1 MKLKDFY
8 CLVQYANKAWRGFF
22 SSDELKSM
30 LHSFYS
36 EYKHSIFIH
45 QPSLIIRSLLER
57 LEEDG
62 TPECISWRN
71 MILGGI
77 ENGY

>member
-8 CLVQYANKAWRGFF
+8 CLVQYANNAWRGFF
-22 SSDELKSM
+22 SKGELITM
-30 LHSFYS
+30 LHTYYS

-45 QPSLIIRSLLER
+45 QPSFIMESLCER
-57 LEEDG
+57 LLEDG